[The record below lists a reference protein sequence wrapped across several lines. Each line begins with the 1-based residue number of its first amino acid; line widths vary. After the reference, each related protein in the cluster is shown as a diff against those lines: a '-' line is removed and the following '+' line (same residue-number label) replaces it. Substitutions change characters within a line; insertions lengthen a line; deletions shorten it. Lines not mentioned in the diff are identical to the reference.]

1 MSNDWNFT
9 PRHYNWPNS
18 QITQCTC
25 SISQNVPFRTWI
37 CTFGY
42 GIGTLWSLW
51 DSLWTGCLLYAEVQ
65 KWCRHMPGQQVIQLG
80 HTWGHLQ
87 LVQGLIIET
96 LWFFITIVMV
106 ESGNVFL
113 HAMTADYYFQ
123 VRETL
128 QFRSIQL
135 CNYLYHLHATRKDMK
150 YKYTL
155 IFPLQHSS
163 HEDSDSNYL
172 STASWQSYADE

>member
-1 MSNDWNFT
+1 MSNHWNFT
-9 PRHYNWPNS
+9 PKHCNWPNS
-18 QITQCTC
+18 QITKCTR
-25 SISQNVPFRTWI
+25 SIAQNVPFRTEI

-65 KWCRHMPGQQVIQLG
+65 KWCWHMPGQQVIQLG

-106 ESGNVFL
+106 ESGNVFFICHDSL
-113 HAMTADYYFQ
+113 LLFSGKRNT
-123 VRETL
+123 
-128 QFRSIQL
+128 SIQKHSTMQL
-135 CNYLYHLHATRKDMK
+135 PVPSSCNKER
-150 YKYTL
+150 YK
-155 IFPLQHSS
+155 I
-163 HEDSDSNYL
+163 
-172 STASWQSYADE
+172 